1 MNKKIYLALFTL
13 FLSAVLFAQDNSE
26 LSAQAL
32 FNDGKYSA
40 AQAIINKNNSS
51 HSSSAELMYLNAKC
65 SKELFLSDAVLLYDM
80 LNEHFPYHEY
90 KEDVNVDLAL
100 IYYREKKYV
109 ESITHFLSL
118 SELSNEH
125 LFKLAYANFSIDS
138 LEIAQLYFSKLRN
151 VESKFSST
159 AQYYYSY
166 IAYERLLYK
175 SALEGFKKLLD
186 DEKFGAIVPY
196 YISQI
201 YFHQKQYTNLISFAK
216 PLLANVIASRKSEI
230 NRLLAES
237 YYRIADYNNATIHFE
252 QFLSAEPNH
261 KSIDYFLLGHSYFKS
276 SDFDNA
282 VANLEKVSNSEDSVM
297 QYSTYYLGA
306 SYLELENYNY
316 ALQAFKKSS
325 TYNYNTNLKEDAT
338 FNYAKLS
345 YQLELPFENTLQTL
359 KDYLETYNHPLNKKE
374 IEQLMVQTLQGTS
387 KYLEA
392 YNALKDIHLPT
403 INQKKSLQQLAFF
416 LGVQSYNKQ
425 DYKDAIAFFTHANN
439 FPENSD
445 FSYLSNYWVADCYYQ
460 INDFEKAIKIYTDL
474 SVSSNANLSDYGSLK
489 KYNLAYAYF
498 KTENY
503 SSAVKWF
510 RSYEKI
516 SVDSMR
522 LNDSYLRIADCY
534 FMQSEF
540 ALAEK
545 YYKNAIEYNLFDTDY
560 AIFNR
565 STSLG
570 LIGKNSL
577 KVKLLKQ
584 LVADY
589 SKSSYYDDALYGLAK
604 YYKNTAKYDLANKY
618 YDDVILASSNQDFK
632 ADSYLSKGMIAFNRG
647 QVEVAIEGF
656 LFVVNNYQHSKY
668 FKEALSGLQAA
679 YSSIAKVD
687 EYLAVIESLPEVSIS
702 KAEQDSLTY
711 NTAFMKFSEL
721 EYEVAKG
728 AFTKY
733 IERFVNGIFINDA
746 IYYNAICGEKTAD
759 TLTALKNYEKVVFRG
774 VAIYQERALLY
785 LARSF
790 YNKDNYEKSNVYY
803 FSLVEF
809 ASSNSIKREVIIR
822 LMTGFENVDNV
833 IAFEYANQ
841 VIELDKKDDWLL
853 SKAYIIIARN
863 EFENGNYAKSKST
876 FEKVIKL
883 SAYDEG
889 AEAKYYLAYLTY
901 LDEDLVLAEQMIFE
915 LAEVYSSDHFIA
927 KAFILLSDIYVEQEN
942 NFQAK
947 ATLES
952 IIENHDGEDLVNIAR
967 EKWEVILAQE
977 KEIVVEVIEEQSF
990 IEISEDEFE
999 YEVKE
1004 FDEDYEVPMP
1014 DTTNISMD
1022 SLEIINENILEDEI
1036 E

>member
-1 MNKKIYLALFTL
+1 MKKKIYLALFTL
-13 FLSAVLFAQDNSE
+13 FLSAVLFAQDSSE
-26 LSAQAL
+26 LSAQSL
-32 FNDGKYSA
+32 FNDGQYSA

-51 HSSSAELMYLNAKC
+51 HISSAELMYLNAKC

-90 KEDVNVDLAL
+90 KEDVNIDLAL
-100 IYYREKKYV
+100 IYYREKRYA

-138 LEIAQLYFSKLRN
+138 LEIAQFYFSKLRN

-237 YYRIADYNNATIHFE
+237 YYRISDYNNATIHFE
-252 QFLSAEPNH
+252 HFLSAELNH
-261 KSIDYFLLGHSYFKS
+261 KSIDYFLLGHSYFKT

-297 QYSTYYLGA
+297 QYCTYYLGA

-403 INQKKSLQQLAFF
+403 VNQKKSLQQLAFF

-445 FSYLSNYWVADCYYQ
+445 FSYLSNYWLADCYYQ

-474 SVSSNANLSDYGSLK
+474 SVTSSANLSDYGGLK

-522 LNDSYLRIADCY
+522 LNDAYLRIADCY
-534 FMQSEF
+534 FMKSEF

-560 AIFNR
+560 AILNR
-565 STSLG
+565 STSLA

-577 KVKLLKQ
+577 KLKLLKQ

-589 SKSSYYDDALYGLAK
+589 SESSYYDDALYGLAR
-604 YYKNTAKYDLANKY
+604 YYKNTSKYDLANKY
-618 YDDVILASSNQDFK
+618 YDDVLLASNNQDFK

-711 NTAFMKFSEL
+711 NTALMKFSEL

-733 IERFVNGIFINDA
+733 IERFNNGIFINDA

-759 TLTALKNYEKVVFRG
+759 TLTALKNYEKVVLRG

-785 LARSF
+785 LARNF
-790 YNKDNYEKSNVYY
+790 YNKYNYEKSNVYY
-803 FSLVEF
+803 ASLIEF

-822 LMTGFENVDNV
+822 LMKGFENIDNV

-863 EFENGNYAKSKST
+863 EFENGNYAKSKNT
-876 FEKVIKL
+876 FEKVTKL

-915 LAEVYSSDHFIA
+915 LADVYSSDRFIA

-952 IIENHDGEDLVNIAR
+952 IIKNHEGEDLVNIAR
-967 EKWEVILAQE
+967 EKWEVILEQE
-977 KEIVVEVIEEQSF
+977 KEIAVEEIEEQSY

-999 YEVKE
+999 YEVTE
-1004 FDEDYEVPMP
+1004 FDEDYVVPMP
-1014 DTTNISMD
+1014 DTTNLPMD
-1022 SLEIINENILEDEI
+1022 TLEIINENILEDEI